1 MNVRITFFLICICVI
16 SFGCSQKPKSPSIT
30 QDAFDFHIDPNRM
43 TLASYKL
50 VGKTLPGTPKIV
62 PAHSAS
68 HALFE
73 RLGISYDIKQIDENT
88 WIGPLILGDT
98 YVIGWIVEDKKLF
111 GYCSEPFKAA
121 KDIEVEF
128 SPGMPAT
135 VEYVVSTPPEDIK
148 AFPAQFIFPIRTISD
163 GNETYLSWGVN
174 ERIDEPR
181 VIKIEGLA
189 AGTYRLSAYTHNA
202 EKLLDA
208 RIPFLFDRREIE
220 VKSGTSNKYEI
231 IYPEIDTKVEETD
244 VTIRGTLYDID
255 KKPFANQIV
264 KLIPY
269 ENNLSDPM
277 MHLYYPN
284 CTTDPNGKF
293 EFVGVR
299 PNINATLNYKYTSVL
314 LLNES
319 LTEGT
324 TISVDILLGQDTLPL
339 IFGEPMQ
346 NLVIDFKDEGEGEG
360 TLSNFMGKTVVVDF
374 WATWSD
380 SCKKRTAEMNTLAE
394 QFSEQSDIVFIEL
407 SIDYDRAVWEQAVDE
422 SGWKQLRHGW
432 LDPMKN
438 IYVLNQKVPCSII
451 IDKKGI
457 LRTAG
462 FDLDIKTELEKILE
476 KAD

>member
-1 MNVRITFFLICICVI
+1 MNVRITFYLICICVI
-16 SFGCSQKPKSPSIT
+16 SFGCSQKPKSPTIT
-30 QDAFDFHIDPNRM
+30 QDTFDFQIDPNRM
-43 TLASYKL
+43 TLATYKL
-50 VGKTLPGTPKIV
+50 VGKTLPGTPKVV
-62 PAHSAS
+62 PAHNAS

-88 WIGPLILGDT
+88 WIGPLILGRT

-111 GYCSEPFKAA
+111 GYCSEPFKAT

-128 SPGMPAT
+128 SPGLPAT
-135 VEYVVSTPPEDIK
+135 VEYVISTPPKDIK
-148 AFPAQFIFPIRTISD
+148 AFPAQFILPIRTISN
-163 GNETYLSWGVN
+163 GKETHLSWGVN
-174 ERIDEPR
+174 EKIDEPR

-189 AGTYRLSAYTHNA
+189 AGTYRLSAYTDNYN
-202 EKLLDA
+202 KFYDA
-208 RIPFLFDRREIE
+208 RVPFLFDRRKIE
-220 VKSGTSNKYEI
+220 VKSGTYNRYEI
-231 IYPEIDTKVEETD
+231 IYPEIDTEVKETD
-244 VTIRGTLYDID
+244 VTIRGTLYDIN
-255 KKPFANQIV
+255 KKPFANQII

-269 ENNLSDPM
+269 DNNLNEM
-277 MHLYYPN
+277 MMDLYYPN

-299 PNINATLNYKYTSVL
+299 PNINATLNYKYTSIL

-319 LTEGT
+319 LTEGAT
-324 TISVDILLGQDTLPL
+324 VSVDILIGMDTLPL
-339 IFGEPMQ
+339 IIEQPMQ
-346 NLVIDFKDEGEGEG
+346 NLVIDFKDAGDGK
-360 TLSNFMGKTVVVDF
+360 LSDFTGKTVVVDF

-380 SCKKRTAEMNTLAE
+380 SCKKRAAEMNSLAE

-432 LDPMKN
+432 FDPRKN
-438 IYVLNQKVPCSII
+438 IYVLNQKIPCSII

-462 FDLDIKTELEKILE
+462 FDLDMKSELKKILK